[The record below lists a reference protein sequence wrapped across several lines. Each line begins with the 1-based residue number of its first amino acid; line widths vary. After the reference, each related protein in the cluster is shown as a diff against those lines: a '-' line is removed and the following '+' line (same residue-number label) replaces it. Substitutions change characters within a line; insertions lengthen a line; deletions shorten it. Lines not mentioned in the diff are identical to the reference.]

1 MPAVELLT
9 LGSECQRLGY
19 RALPGERSAGCL
31 EFKIRLISARFRPNP
46 FWRGRAFHHGRG
58 VRGVVTED
66 VRTDEEKPG
75 DESACDPNLWLL
87 DPGIDFLNHG
97 SFGSCPRAVLEFQ
110 QAVRARMERQ
120 PVQFFVRDLEGMLD
134 EAREELGRFVGAD
147 AEDLVFVPN
156 ATTGVNSVL
165 RSLRFQSG
173 DELLVTD
180 HEYNACRNALDFVA
194 EAAGARIVVAHAP
207 FPLATADS
215 MAEAVLEGVT
225 ARTRLALLDH
235 VTSQTGLIF
244 PIERI
249 AAELAGRGVEI
260 LVDGAHAPGMTPL
273 RLREL
278 GVTYY
283 TGNCHKWLCA
293 PKGAGFLY
301 VRRDRQ
307 ERIRPTVISHGANS
321 PRTDR
326 SRFLIEFGWMG
337 TGDPS
342 AYLSVPEAIRYV
354 GSLVPGGWPE
364 VMRRNHE
371 LAVSGRKIICR
382 ALGIAAP
389 CPDELIGSL
398 ASLPISDATER
409 APQTSPL
416 YLDPLQEK
424 LLREH
429 AIEVPII
436 PWPGPPK
443 RIVRISAQLYNRES
457 QYARLGRALVAE
469 LGKGN

>member
-1 MPAVELLT
+1 MD
-9 LGSECQRLGY
+9 SEGG
-19 RALPGERSAGCL
+19 AMVFEDVSTDEPTPSDRSAC
-31 EFKIRLISARFRPNP
+31 N
-46 FWRGRAFHHGRG
+46 
-58 VRGVVTED
+58 
-66 VRTDEEKPG
+66 
-75 DESACDPNLWLL
+75 PNLWSL

-97 SFGSCPRAVLEFQ
+97 SFGSCPRVVLEFQ
-110 QAVRARMERQ
+110 QAIRARMERQ

-134 EAREELGRFVGAD
+134 EARSELARFLGAD

-173 DELLVTD
+173 DELVVTD
-180 HEYNACRNALDFVA
+180 HEYNACRNALQFVA
-194 EAAGARIVVAHAP
+194 ELSGARIVVAHVP
-207 FPLATADS
+207 FPIQTENQ
-215 MAEAVLEGVT
+215 MVEAVLQMVT
-225 ARTRLALLDH
+225 ERTRLVLVDH

-244 PIERI
+244 PIGRI
-249 AAELAGRGVEI
+249 VEELAGRGVEM

-273 RLREL
+273 ALREL

-293 PKGAGFLY
+293 PKGAAFLY

-307 ERIRPTVISHGANS
+307 DRIRPVVISHGANS

-354 GSLVPGGWPE
+354 GSLLAGGWPE
-364 VMRRNHE
+364 VMRRNHA
-371 LAVSGRKIICR
+371 LAVSGRNIICR
-382 ALGIAAP
+382 ALGIAPP

-398 ASLPISDATER
+398 ASMPIPDSADS
-409 APQTSPL
+409 APRSSPL
-416 YLDPLQEK
+416 YMDPLQEK
-424 LLREH
+424 LLREYS
-429 AIEVPII
+429 IEVPII
-436 PWPGPPK
+436 PWPAPPK
-443 RIVRISAQLYNRES
+443 RMARISAQLYNRES
-457 QYARLGRALVAE
+457 QYARLGRALRE
-469 LGKGN
+469 LLGGEAIELP